1 MLKRNLVGL
10 LGCGKSVLN
19 LGKKEKDIINSLD
32 HSYGINVFCY
42 FGKRIGLYPKYIWF
56 TDTLDS
62 SSQLLKQVIEE
73 TLKNKNLPD
82 GFILPQSMNAT
93 FISNKR
99 VGILGMFF
107 PWRNKGWT
115 FHSKKWSY
123 SLHSLLK
130 KFLVTRYLYRVTE
143 AFYIPKSIQKTFVL
157 RNNDPT
163 NKGGNWAEKDGEELF
178 SFQTS
183 LTSIFNYLYIFHP
196 NSDILMTG
204 IDLNSPG
211 TYYDNFDDAKKI
223 DERDQLSEIIDKEQK
238 HISLINYNGYGTI
251 LDVMDF
257 IVEKLKSRNI
267 RLVSTNPN
275 SELVIRGW
283 ASVWNK

>member
-1 MLKRNLVGL
+1 
-10 LGCGKSVLN
+10 
-19 LGKKEKDIINSLD
+19 
-32 HSYGINVFCY
+32 
-42 FGKRIGLYPKYIWF
+42 
-56 TDTLDS
+56 
-62 SSQLLKQVIEE
+62 
-73 TLKNKNLPD
+73 
-82 GFILPQSMNAT
+82 
-93 FISNKR
+93 
-99 VGILGMFF
+99 
-107 PWRNKGWT
+107 
-115 FHSKKWSY
+115 
-123 SLHSLLK
+123 
-130 KFLVTRYLYRVTE
+130 
-143 AFYIPKSIQKTFVL
+143 
-157 RNNDPT
+157 
-163 NKGGNWAEKDGEELF
+163 
-178 SFQTS
+178 
-183 LTSIFNYLYIFHP
+183 
-196 NSDILMTG
+196 MTG